1 MTSLLLSSKEFWLK
15 PKIRKMGL
23 HGNYRKQTL
32 FLQSVNLLTYFQL
45 CGNFSLRQT
54 GKKLDTVEEDT

>member
-32 FLQSVNLLTYFQL
+32 FLQSVNLLAYFSTMQK
-45 CGNFSLRQT
+45 FQFETDRERT
-54 GKKLDTVEEDT
+54 

>member
-15 PKIRKMGL
+15 QKIRKMGL

-32 FLQSVNLLTYFQL
+32 FLQSVNLLTYFSTMRKFQ
-45 CGNFSLRQT
+45 FETDRERT
-54 GKKLDTVEEDT
+54 

>member
-32 FLQSVNLLTYFQL
+32 FLQSVNLLTYFSTMRKFQ
-45 CGNFSLRQT
+45 FETDRERT
-54 GKKLDTVEEDT
+54 